1 MQKNLVIVESPAKA
15 KTIQN
20 YLGDDYKVMSS
31 YGHIRDLKKKNFGID
46 LDTFQPEYEI
56 PKDKASIVKELKAA
70 ASKAENVWLA
80 SDEDREGE
88 AISWHLAEVLN
99 LPIQDARRIVFH
111 EITKPAILN
120 AIKNP
125 RAIDINLVDAQ
136 QARRVLDRIVGFKL
150 SPVLWRKVKPSLSAG
165 RVQSVAVKLI
175 VEREREIQ
183 KFKSESNF
191 RVTAEFNINGS
202 TFRAELNR
210 RFPTADKAREFL
222 EACKGSDF
230 KISDITVHPQKRMP
244 APPFTTSTLQQEAAR
259 KFGFPVSLTM
269 SLAQQL
275 YESGLITYMRT
286 DSVNLSSLCV
296 NACKDVISRTLGKEY
311 SKPRKYVTHSKGAQE
326 AHEAIR
332 PTDMQNDAIEGSPQ
346 AQRLYKLIW
355 QRTIACQMSDAIT
368 EKTTVDISIKGHEEK
383 FTASG
388 EVVKFDGFLRVYR
401 ESHDNEDA
409 NSENRTLPAIK
420 KDDCPEAEEIT
431 ATQRFS
437 QHPPRYNEAGLVH
450 KMEELG
456 IGRPSTYAPIIST
469 IQQRQYVTRGDKE
482 GTERKYDVITLK
494 GGNITETTK
503 TEITGAERNKLFP
516 TDVGIVVTDFLDEN
530 FPEIMDY
537 NFTADV
543 EKQFD
548 EVAEGKK
555 EWTGLMHDFYENF
568 EPQVKKTLADKS
580 GHKAGERQL
589 GIDPQS
595 GRPVF
600 VKIGRYGPM
609 VQIGQAGDEE
619 KPVFATMKKG
629 QSTETLTLEEALE
642 LFKLPRTL
650 GEFEDKEVSVG
661 AGRFGPYIKHD
672 GKYVSLP
679 KDEDPLKVSL
689 EKAVELI
696 LAKREAEAK
705 RFIKSFEEDPE
716 MEILNGPYGP
726 YISYKKKNYR
736 LPKDKKESAAGLT
749 FDECMKIINAETEKP
764 KKTPRARGKKKA

>member
-311 SKPRKYVTHSKGAQE
+311 SKPR
-326 AHEAIR
+326 
-332 PTDMQNDAIEGSPQ
+332 
-346 AQRLYKLIW
+346 
-355 QRTIACQMSDAIT
+355 
-368 EKTTVDISIKGHEEK
+368 
-383 FTASG
+383 
-388 EVVKFDGFLRVYR
+388 
-401 ESHDNEDA
+401 
-409 NSENRTLPAIK
+409 
-420 KDDCPEAEEIT
+420 
-431 ATQRFS
+431 
-437 QHPPRYNEAGLVH
+437 
-450 KMEELG
+450 
-456 IGRPSTYAPIIST
+456 
-469 IQQRQYVTRGDKE
+469 
-482 GTERKYDVITLK
+482 
-494 GGNITETTK
+494 
-503 TEITGAERNKLFP
+503 
-516 TDVGIVVTDFLDEN
+516 
-530 FPEIMDY
+530 
-537 NFTADV
+537 
-543 EKQFD
+543 
-548 EVAEGKK
+548 
-555 EWTGLMHDFYENF
+555 
-568 EPQVKKTLADKS
+568 
-580 GHKAGERQL
+580 
-589 GIDPQS
+589 
-595 GRPVF
+595 
-600 VKIGRYGPM
+600 
-609 VQIGQAGDEE
+609 
-619 KPVFATMKKG
+619 
-629 QSTETLTLEEALE
+629 
-642 LFKLPRTL
+642 
-650 GEFEDKEVSVG
+650 
-661 AGRFGPYIKHD
+661 
-672 GKYVSLP
+672 
-679 KDEDPLKVSL
+679 
-689 EKAVELI
+689 
-696 LAKREAEAK
+696 
-705 RFIKSFEEDPE
+705 
-716 MEILNGPYGP
+716 
-726 YISYKKKNYR
+726 
-736 LPKDKKESAAGLT
+736 
-749 FDECMKIINAETEKP
+749 
-764 KKTPRARGKKKA
+764 